1 MISLTSFNININMG
15 FHSYIYESLRSTGL
29 KRIRI
34 KTDPSKIQDNID
46 LRSIE
51 GYEGYVLKEGAGKM
65 KVLVLNSDMS
75 VMDLPEG
82 LLEHIY
88 EQDQID
94 ILNEFKTFCK
104 EYLKT
109 EKNKKLNDP
118 LFHTID
124 SSQNYGEIES
134 ILKQNN
140 ITENELNSLYR
151 EFIEK

>member
-1 MISLTSFNININMG
+1 MA
-15 FHSYIYESLRSTGL
+15 IY
-29 KRIRI
+29 
-34 KTDPSKIQDNID
+34 DF
-46 LRSIE
+46 
-51 GYEGYVLKEGAGKM
+51 
-65 KVLVLNSDMS
+65 NSDMS

-94 ILNEFKTFCK
+94 ILNEFKIFCK

-118 LFHTID
+118 LFYTID

-134 ILKQNN
+134 ILKQNS
-140 ITENELNSLYR
+140 ITESEINNLYR